1 MKNYGYDLL
10 VQADEKL
17 MNKALSAWFYTGK
30 IKGAGTYS
38 YIEGIPEELKGFT
51 EVKYRIRLRNE
62 PFLDL
67 LGTTEKFGKG
77 KIGIRISVEAILTVL
92 SGVNV
97 ELDVDCGVSAEVQF
111 DLANKNLVYDFSKT
125 NIYDIQINDTFQFH
139 KNVLERL
146 DQILKILLSH
156 YLTED
161 IKKIA
166 LPLDLIKL
174 TLPTL
179 PSSPDNHLPITLAEA
194 VIVDNRLLAIGIN
207 FFDHKG
213 GSLEGIIDI
222 SKGAELFITVKTELL
237 HQIAEF
243 WWKRT
248 NLDKFKSFE
257 GMLPVNIKRYFVK
270 GTELLARI
278 VTLGLLQPDT
288 DVKKAELSY
297 NVRIELTD
305 LPEFVFEGGN
315 LARINK
321 LKLKADIQ
329 ARLDIEAHKVISLD
343 TSGLIPDKFTPWQ
356 DDIVVSDKTNKSTIL
371 NINEDLLIE
380 IENASCTVQVDKEN
394 RLVLKVSEADVE
406 LDLGSLWYQ
415 NLTDKLTN
423 SFLNLLEK
431 NIVSKIPPIVISP
444 SLLISN
450 LDVMGYTFGV
460 DNLNLEL
467 NNEEVSLYGGIV
479 VNELISSAVPVS
491 LYIGNKKS
499 NKLHRFDCAVVE
511 DIDFTHRVGYHGV
524 YDAVRDGYKPCGE
537 CLRGYLE
544 ENK

>member
-1 MKNYGYDLL
+1 MKSYGYDLL

-17 MNKALSAWFYTGK
+17 MNKALAAWFYTGK
-30 IKGAGTYS
+30 IKGSGVYS
-38 YIEGIPEELKGFT
+38 FVEGIPEEMRGFT

-67 LGTTEKFGKG
+67 LGTTEKYGKG

-92 SGVNV
+92 TGVDV

-111 DLANKNLVYDFSKT
+111 DLENKSLLYDLSKT

-146 DQILKILLSH
+146 DQIVKILLSH

-161 IKKIA
+161 IRKIA

-174 TLPTL
+174 ALPTL
-179 PSSPDNHLPITLAEA
+179 PNSPENYLPITLAEA
-194 VIVDNRLLAIGIN
+194 VIVDNRLLAIGVN
-207 FFDHKG
+207 FFEHKG
-213 GSLEGIIDI
+213 GSLEGIIDM
-222 SKGAELFITVKTELL
+222 SKGTELFITFKTELL

-243 WWKRT
+243 WWERT
-248 NLDKFKSFE
+248 RLDKFKSFE
-257 GMLPVNIKRYFVK
+257 GMLPVNIQRYFVK
-270 GTELLARI
+270 GAELLSRI
-278 VTLGLLQPDT
+278 ATLGLLQPDT
-288 DVKKAELSY
+288 DVKKAELFY
-297 NVRIELTD
+297 NVRLELAD
-305 LPEFVFEGGN
+305 LPEFVFESGS
-315 LARINK
+315 LVRIKK

-329 ARLDIEAHKVISLD
+329 ARLDVEAHKVISID
-343 TSGLIPDKFTPWQ
+343 TSGFIPDKLTPWK
-356 DDIVVSDKTNKSTIL
+356 DDIIISDKTNKSTIL
-371 NINEDLLIE
+371 NINEELLIE

-394 RLVLKVSEADVE
+394 RLVLKISEADVE
-406 LDLGSLWYQ
+406 LDLGNRWYQ

-423 SFLNLLEK
+423 SFLDILEK

-450 LDVMGYTFGV
+450 LDVVGYTLGI
-460 DNLNLEL
+460 DKLNLEL
-467 NNEEVSLYGGIV
+467 NNEEVSLYGEII
-479 VNELISSAVPVS
+479 VNELKSSAVPVS

-524 YDAVRDGYKPCGE
+524 YDAVRDGYKPCKK